1 MGFSTGYLTTREIK
15 IWDLRRIGHT
25 QSEIGKILNITRQ
38 AAYKALGII
47 DNKVEA
53 AFNEAAK
60 TNGFVVKKINI
71 VDGIMEAYSPAHK
84 IPVIVSL
91 SKTNGLRVWYMH
103 EGDCSVCVHHNS
115 CIEFLLGEI
124 KERKVDLT
132 EEDLDLSPSN
142 LALKIFEKILG
153 DEKGTD
159 N

>member
-1 MGFSTGYLTTREIK
+1 MSFSTGYLTTREIN
-15 IWDLRRIGHT
+15 IWDLRRKGHT
-25 QSEIGKILNITRQ
+25 QSEIGKILKITRQ

-71 VDGIMEAYSPAHK
+71 IDGIMEAYSPAHK

-103 EGDCSVCVHHNS
+103 EGDCSVCVHTNS
-115 CIEFLLGEI
+115 CMEFLMGEV
-124 KERKVDLT
+124 KERKVDLS
-132 EEDLDLSPSN
+132 ESDLESSPSN
-142 LALKIFEKILG
+142 LALKVFKKILG
-153 DEKGTD
+153 NEKEID